1 MYRIIIALLLISSL
15 IADNSIYKVDLFKYA
30 EIVSAATNQNILI
43 DNKVPAKEISFYAP
57 AKLKI
62 SDYIQTFK
70 DLLRDCNLRLIKR
83 KNYYY
88 VTLPIRPDKSLHSY
102 QFQNLN
108 VSEVRFIN
116 RIFPDIKFQYF
127 VISNMIFYNTDVRT
141 HKAIQ
146 RICKSLDL
154 SYRSKDIQLTI
165 FVTDLQ
171 KLRNKGIKYEQFGID
186 FTGFMTLTQ
195 NGLNFKTLDAFKFKG
210 YLDLL
215 QKKKIVEVLQNPVI
229 HLTDEKKT
237 SFNVVKNLPVI
248 TSITQV
254 NENKVTSQQQ
264 IEYRDIGLKIEIKP
278 NIFKDYVFLD
288 LNLIS
293 ETIDTLSD
301 TPITN
306 KINYENSFKLTSK
319 QSILLSGL
327 NISQTNI
334 EKYKIPILGDLPY
347 INPLFKSTTKETKN
361 QVLSILIE
369 IIN

>member
-1 MYRIIIALLLISSL
+1 MKQIIIALSLISSL

-30 EIVSAATNQNILI
+30 EIVSSATHQNILI

-57 AKLKI
+57 AKLKRN
-62 SDYIQTFK
+62 DYIQTFK
-70 DLLRDCNLRLIKR
+70 DLLNDCNLRLIKR

-88 VTLPIRPDKSLHSY
+88 VTLPIQPNKSLHFY

-108 VSEVRFIN
+108 VSDVRFIN
-116 RIFPDIKFQYF
+116 NIFPDIKFQYF
-127 VISNMIFYNTDVRT
+127 ENSNTIFYNTDIKT

-146 RICKSLDL
+146 SICKTLDL
-154 SYRSKDIQLTI
+154 PYRSKDIQLTI
-165 FVTDLQ
+165 FITDLQ
-171 KLRNKGIKYEQFGID
+171 KLRNKGVKYEQFGID
-186 FTGFMTLTQ
+186 FTGLLTLTQ
-195 NGLNFKTLDAFKFKG
+195 NGINFKTLDAFKFKG

-215 QKKKIVEVLQNPVI
+215 QKNKIVEVLQNPVI

-237 SFNVVKNLPVI
+237 SFNVVKNLPVV

-254 NENKVTSQQQ
+254 DENKVTSQQQ
-264 IEYRDIGLKIEIKP
+264 IEYRDIGLKIDIKP

-288 LNLIS
+288 LNLTS
-293 ETIDTLSD
+293 ETIDTLSE

-306 KINYENSFKLTSK
+306 KLSYENSFKLTK
-319 QSILLSGL
+319 NQAILLSGL
-327 NISQTNI
+327 NISQTNV